1 MSLEILERLDAA
13 FVPLDSV
20 EGQRILWNT
29 EGDAQR
35 GLPKIRMTDDQQ
47 TALQSTLKKGGQ
59 QCA

>member
-1 MSLEILERLDAA
+1 MSLEVLERLEAA

-29 EGDAQR
+29 EADAQR

-47 TALQSTLKKGGQ
+47 TALQSTLKKGRQ